1 MFERDY
7 LTNLIAQFI
16 RGIMRSIDRARNQND
31 PAAAAE
37 MIENAIAEATEMDP
51 EALLRLAPESFA
63 TILQVSGTEESLVG
77 YLVRSLLLESEY
89 LAEAGQAQL
98 ASLREEQALALASAY
113 GQCEP
118 FDLDDFSEFE
128 EGAFG
133 EDD

>member
-7 LTNLIAQFI
+7 LTNLIAQLI
-16 RGIMRSIDRARNQND
+16 RGIMRSIDRARNQED
-31 PAAAAE
+31 PLAAAE
-37 MIENAIAEATEMDP
+37 LIEQTVADATQMDS
-51 EALLRLAPESFA
+51 EALLSLAPESFA
-63 TILQVSGTEESLVG
+63 MILQVSGTDEALVG

-89 LAEAGQAQL
+89 LAQAGRGQL

-113 GQCEP
+113 GQCVP
-118 FDLDDFSEFE
+118 ADLEDFSELE